1 MPTQPAPGE
10 VRAPER
16 VNICGVG
23 VDVLTMT
30 ETVALAERIIADG
43 GPAQH
48 VSVNAA
54 KVVEAHHDPHMA
66 QIIEHAGIATAD
78 GASILWAGALLG
90 CRLPERVTGID
101 FMLAMWDRAAEAGY
115 TVYLFGAKP
124 STVEVAA
131 AVARDRGVK
140 VVGVRSGFFDDEA
153 TVVAEI
159 AGIAPDLLFVAL
171 PTPNK
176 ELFIADHLHELNAKL
191 AVGVGGSFDV
201 VAGEVTR
208 APVWMQRAGLEWA
221 HRLIKE
227 PQRIFRRYFRQN
239 LGFFWL
245 LLQAR
250 LHRAR
255 SAR

>member
-1 MPTQPAPGE
+1 MAGRPTSRD
-10 VRAPER
+10 VRAPAR
-16 VNICGVG
+16 VDICGVG
-23 VDVLTMT
+23 VDALTMAD
-30 ETVALAERIIADG
+30 TVALAEQIIADG

-48 VSVNAA
+48 VSINAA
-54 KVVEAHHDPHMA
+54 KVVEAHHDPHMTE
-66 QIIEHAGIATAD
+66 IIEHAGIANAD
-78 GASILWAGALLG
+78 GASILWAGRLLG

-101 FMLAMWDRAAEAGY
+101 FMLTMWDRAAEAGY

-124 STVEVAA
+124 ATVEAA
-131 AVARDRGVK
+131 ADVARARGVK
-140 VVGVRSGFFDDEA
+140 VVGARSGFYDDESV
-153 TVVAEI
+153 VVAEI
-159 AGIAPDLLFVAL
+159 AEIAPDMLFVAL
-171 PTPNK
+171 PTPAK

-227 PQRIFRRYFRQN
+227 PQRIFRRYFLQN

-250 LHRAR
+250 LHRIGR
-255 SAR
+255 R